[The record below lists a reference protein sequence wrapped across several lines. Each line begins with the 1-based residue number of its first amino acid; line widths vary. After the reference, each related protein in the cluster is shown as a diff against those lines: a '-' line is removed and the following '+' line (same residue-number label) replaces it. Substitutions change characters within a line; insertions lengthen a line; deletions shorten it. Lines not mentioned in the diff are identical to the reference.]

1 MRLGIL
7 CPDAAESEKAMTKY
21 ECTFHDGN
29 TKIVEADEYK
39 AEGTVCVF
47 YEGQV
52 VRRIVPLYMLE
63 KIEKVR
69 DE

>member
-1 MRLGIL
+1 
-7 CPDAAESEKAMTKY
+7 MTKY